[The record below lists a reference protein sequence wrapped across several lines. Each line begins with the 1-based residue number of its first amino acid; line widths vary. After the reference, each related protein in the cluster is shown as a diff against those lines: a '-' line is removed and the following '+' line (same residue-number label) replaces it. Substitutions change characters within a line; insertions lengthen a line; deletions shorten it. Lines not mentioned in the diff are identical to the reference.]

1 VIAVIGAI
9 ILTLIIRLISGNRKA
24 NL

>member
-1 VIAVIGAI
+1 VIAVIGAV
-9 ILTLIIRLISGNRKA
+9 ILTMIIRLISGNRKA